1 MIIIKNM
8 SNIYKYNSMSGIL
21 VFKYVAPEGKH
32 FFFLKRKV
40 NLKTMMGLDF
50 ENQVFKMHRNVLFR

>member
-32 FFFLKRKV
+32 FFFSEKESQ
-40 NLKTMMGLDF
+40 F
-50 ENQVFKMHRNVLFR
+50 EDNDGVRF